1 MNFNEHFT
9 HRIFR
14 SRPAQAGDR
23 VAVYSGREMYG
34 ARGKV
39 IRIDGA
45 QALVVVGSKT
55 IRVPLCDLEVVS

>member
-1 MNFNEHFT
+1 
-9 HRIFR
+9 
-14 SRPAQAGDR
+14 
-23 VAVYSGREMYG
+23 MYG